1 MEKHCTTVYFLLKKS
16 RKDKNGESPIE
27 AWIAVNGE
35 RTSYYTG
42 KRLKISDWDDKKQ
55 LAKGTSEK
63 SKLINEYLYQLRN
76 KVFQKKND

>member
-35 RTSYYTG
+35 RISYYTG

>member
-27 AWIAVNGE
+27 AWITVNGE

-42 KRLKISDWDDKKQ
+42 KRLKISEWDDKKQ